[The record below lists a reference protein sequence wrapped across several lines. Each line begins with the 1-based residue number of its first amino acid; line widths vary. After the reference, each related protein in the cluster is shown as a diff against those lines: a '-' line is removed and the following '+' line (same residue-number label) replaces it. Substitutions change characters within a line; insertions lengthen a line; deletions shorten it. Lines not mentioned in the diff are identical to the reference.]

1 MKEAGLCQAKTQ
13 LSALV
18 AEVAA
23 SGDGIALTKHG
34 EVVAEIHPPA
44 NQAPKRGCLKSAKF
58 RMASDF
64 DSDALG
70 FEDFWPTEAKATLV
84 AESKPA
90 YKTKRKRR

>member
-1 MKEAGLCQAKTQ
+1 MNEVGLCQAKTQ
-13 LSALV
+13 LSAFV

-23 SGDGIALTKHG
+23 SGDGIGLTKHG
-34 EVVAEIHPPA
+34 EAVAEIHPPA
-44 NQAPKRGCLKSAKF
+44 NQAPKQGCLKSAKF
-58 RMASDF
+58 RIASDF

-70 FEDFWPTEAKATLV
+70 FEDFWPTEAKATPV

>member
-1 MKEAGLCQAKTQ
+1 MKEVGLCQAKTQ

-23 SGDGIALTKHG
+23 TGEGIALPKHG
-34 EVVAEIHPPA
+34 AVVAELPTPA
-44 NQAPKRGCLKSAKF
+44 NQAPKRGCLKSGKF